1 MRARD
6 KFLRK
11 VSLFLF
17 CIFLSPSMSFAQED
31 IAKKILNHNI
41 SLKDSSANFI
51 QTDGATIEEGVV
63 YIGDERIK
71 IEYVNPRKI
80 TITLSKK
87 RGMYVN
93 HELKETQFFYTKKN
107 FINIIF
113 KILTGEKYFEI
124 SDLEFYKNTIT
135 IKNQFEIDNKIYFI
149 ESVYENNPVKL
160 RKIKVLENEF
170 GFEVGIGEQK
180 KQEVFG
186 RNFFSL
192 IDPYLKN

>member
-1 MRARD
+1 MQARD

-17 CIFLSPSMSFAQED
+17 FIFLSPSMSFAQQD
-31 IAKKILNHNI
+31 IVKKILNHNI
-41 SLKDSSANFI
+41 SLKNSSANFI

-93 HELKETQFFYTKKN
+93 HELKETQFFNTKKN

-113 KILTGEKYFEI
+113 KILTGENYFEI

-180 KQEVFG
+180 KQGVFG